1 MDLSLIIGLLSI
13 IGIGLYAVKRV
24 TRTSFGV
31 QADNKIQVE
40 GKKKVKAIEDAATKQ
55 REALHKDLTNSRS
68 KDPSD
73 VIGDLIDRGDISK

>member
-1 MDLSLIIGLLSI
+1 MDLSLIIGFLGV
-13 IGIGLYAVKRV
+13 IGIGLYAFKRV
-24 TRTSFGV
+24 TRTSVGV

-40 GKKKVKAIEDAATKQ
+40 GKKQVKAIEDAATKRRQ
-55 REALHKDLTNSRS
+55 AVQKDLADSRG